1 MFLRSVALALMLIPW
16 LPSRQQAVLPPPKPP
31 DSGPSLD
38 VTLRFI
44 QEKVGYLG
52 TVNYSVFGSDTAD
65 PNTTY
70 SQVVSTQYSAVV
82 YNAGTCY
89 LQYHVKRTQG
99 GDTFQNADVRL
110 SLREVEDI
118 TVEPEEQRRTKRA
131 QAMGQSTTEFARSQ
145 PATLALV
152 IHRPHNVEDVFDF
165 QDASTADRVAKAF
178 SHAVELCG
186 GGNKDPF

>member
-1 MFLRSVALALMLIPW
+1 MFLRSVALALMLGSL
-16 LPSRQQAVLPPPKPP
+16 LPSGQQAVPPPPKPT
-31 DSGPSLD
+31 DSAPSLD

-44 QEKVGYLG
+44 QQKIGDLGNMYYMVFGADSTNSQRTATLEVLTGYSSVRYDLAACQISYHVSRRQG
-52 TVNYSVFGSDTAD
+52 TVII
-65 PNTTY
+65 
-70 SQVVSTQYSAVV
+70 
-82 YNAGTCY
+82 
-89 LQYHVKRTQG
+89 R
-99 GDTFQNADVRL
+99 NADTSV

-118 TVEPEEQRRTKRA
+118 TVEPEEQRATKENQVYDPTLVMTRT
-131 QAMGQSTTEFARSQ
+131 Q